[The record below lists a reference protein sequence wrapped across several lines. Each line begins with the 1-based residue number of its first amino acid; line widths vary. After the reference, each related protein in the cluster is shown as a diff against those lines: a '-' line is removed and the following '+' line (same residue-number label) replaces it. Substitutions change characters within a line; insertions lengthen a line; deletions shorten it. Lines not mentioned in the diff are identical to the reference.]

1 MTPLERA
8 ARALVSRQ
16 HANGHWEGE
25 MVWCPV
31 VTAQVV
37 IARHCVGLPFEGDE
51 AVRVLA
57 HFRWARNANGSFG
70 LHPEHAGSL
79 FVTALVYV
87 AARLL
92 GADEDDALCAAARGW
107 LHEQPDGL
115 AGLPTWGKFWLSL
128 LGLYDRY
135 GVRPVL
141 PELLQL
147 PRVVPVHPFRLYCHT
162 RYIYLAMGML
172 FARRTQFDLTELAGE
187 LYPNGRPNA
196 SRFRYHVAETDLHH
210 AVPFVVCPA
219 EWLMSGYDAIHH
231 GGVRRR
237 ALARCEDLILRELV
251 ATDHLTL
258 SPVNGTLVALALHEN
273 EDHRNN
279 VLRVVEGFEYYRFED
294 AERGL
299 RYSGGRTRTWDTA
312 FALEALL
319 ASPLGTRDIG
329 KAIRTGYR
337 FLAEQQMRVS
347 VAARDPLFPD
357 TATGGWCLGDA
368 RQAWP
373 VSDCTAEAL
382 AAILSAHS
390 ADAIPLGERI
400 SDARLLEAA
409 RFILSRQNA
418 DGGFG
423 SYERARGHRWLEL
436 LNPSEMFTNC
446 MTDRSYVECTAS
458 CLVALARFR
467 DAYPHTEN
475 GPISRAIARGR
486 NFLLKE
492 QYEGGQWHAAWGIF
506 CTYGAFQAVRG
517 LRASGVPASAEPL
530 QRAANWLIAHQRADG
545 GWGEDWRGCLE
556 QRYIE
561 GRESQPV
568 QTAWAVLA
576 LCEVVGRDHLS
587 VRRGAEWLAA
597 HAGEHGGVNG
607 VFFGTAMLDYRLYPV
622 YFPCWALGATSPA
635 EPNG

>member
-1 MTPLERA
+1 
-8 ARALVSRQ
+8 
-16 HANGHWEGE
+16 

-37 IARHCVGLPFEGDE
+37 IARHCVGVPFEGDE
-51 AVRVLA
+51 AARVLA

-70 LHPEHAGSL
+70 LHPEHPGSV

-92 GADEDDALCAAARGW
+92 GASADDALCATARGW
-107 LHEQPDGL
+107 LHAQPDVP
-115 AGLPTWGKFWLSL
+115 ASLPTWGKFWLAL
-128 LGLYDRY
+128 LGLYDRA

-147 PRVVPVHPFRLYCHT
+147 PRWVPVHPFRLYCHT
-162 RYIYLAMGML
+162 RYIYLAMGLL
-172 FARRTQFDLTELAGE
+172 FARRTRFDLSALADE
-187 LYPNGRPNA
+187 LYPNGPVNPM
-196 SRFRYHVAETDLHH
+196 RFRYHVAETDLHH
-210 AVPFVVCPA
+210 PVPLVVCPA
-219 EWLMSGYDAIHH
+219 EWLMSGYDLVHH
-231 GGVRRR
+231 RGARRR
-237 ALARCEDLILRELV
+237 ALARCEDLILREL
-251 ATDHLTL
+251 ATTDHLTL
-258 SPVNGTLVALALHEN
+258 SPVNGTLAALALHA
-273 EDHRNN
+273 HGGHGGHVRR
-279 VLRVVEGFEYYRFED
+279 LVEGFEFYRFDD
-294 AERGL
+294 AERGV
-299 RYSGGRTRTWDTA
+299 RYSGGGTRTWDTA

-319 ASPLGTRDIG
+319 AAPHGARAYG
-329 KAIRTGYR
+329 GAVRAGYR
-337 FLAEQQMRVS
+337 YLAEQQLRKS

-357 TATGGWCLGDA
+357 TATGGWCLGDV

-382 AAILSAHS
+382 AAVLSAHS

-409 RFILSRQNA
+409 RFIMSRQNA

-423 SYERARGHRWLEL
+423 SYERARGARWLEL
-436 LNPSEMFTNC
+436 LNPAEMFTNC
-446 MTDRSYVECTAS
+446 MTDRSYVECTGS

-467 DAYPHTEN
+467 AAFPRALPEQVA
-475 GPISRAIARGR
+475 RAIARGR
-486 NFLLKE
+486 DFLLKQ
-492 QYEGGQWHAAWGIF
+492 QYDGGQWYAAWGIF
-506 CTYGAFQAVRG
+506 CTYGAFHAVRG
-517 LRASGVPASAEPL
+517 LRAAGVPASAEPL

-561 GRESQPV
+561 GRVSQPT

-576 LCEVVGRDHLS
+576 LCEVVGADHVS

-622 YFPCWALGATSPA
+622 YFPCWALGAASCGPVTP
-635 EPNG
+635 

>member
-8 ARALVSRQ
+8 ARALVSHQ

-31 VTAQVV
+31 VTAQVA
-37 IARHCVGLPFEGDE
+37 IARHCVGLPFEGAE
-51 AVRVLA
+51 AARVLA
-57 HFRWARNANGSFG
+57 HFRWAQLPNGAFG
-70 LHPEHAGSL
+70 LHPEHPGSL

-92 GADEDDALCAAARGW
+92 GAHAYDTLTMRAREW
-107 LHEQPDGL
+107 LREQPDGM
-115 AGLPTWGKFWLSL
+115 AALPTWGKFWLSL
-128 LGLYDRY
+128 LGLYDRH

-147 PRVVPVHPFRLYCHT
+147 PRFVPLHPFRLYCHT

-172 FARRTQFDLTELAGE
+172 FARRTRFDLSALAEE
-187 LYPNGRPNA
+187 LYPNGRPLA
-196 SRFRYHVAETDLHH
+196 SRFRYHVAATDLHH
-210 AVPFVVCPA
+210 AVPLVVCPA
-219 EWLMSGYDAIHH
+219 EWLMSGYDAMHH
-231 GGVRRR
+231 AGARRR
-237 ALARCEDLILRELV
+237 ALARCEDLIARELE

-258 SPVNGTLVALALHEN
+258 SPVNGTLVALALHES
-273 EDHRNN
+273 EDRWHT
-279 VLRVVEGFEYYRFED
+279 VLRVVEGFEYYRFDD

-319 ASPLGTRDIG
+319 ATPLGARDFG
-329 KAIRTGYR
+329 EAIRAGYR
-337 FLAEQQMRVS
+337 FLADQQMRVS

-382 AAILSAHS
+382 AAILSAHA

-400 SDARLLEAA
+400 SDARLAEAA
-409 RFILSRQNA
+409 RFVLSRQNA

-423 SYERARGHRWLEL
+423 SYECARASKWLEL
-436 LNPSEMFTNC
+436 LNPAEMFTNC
-446 MTDRSYVECTAS
+446 MTDRSYVECTGS
-458 CLVALARFR
+458 CLVALSRFR
-467 DAYPHTEN
+467 AAFPNTDS
-475 GPISRAIARGR
+475 GPVARAIARGR
-486 NFLLKE
+486 GFLLKQQFE
-492 QYEGGQWHAAWGIF
+492 SGEFHAAWGIF
-506 CTYGAFQAVRG
+506 CTYGAFHAVRG
-517 LRASGVPASAEPL
+517 LRAAGVPVSAEPL
-530 QRAANWLIAHQRADG
+530 QRAARWLIAHQRADG

-556 QRYIE
+556 QRYIA

-576 LCEVVGRDHLS
+576 LCEVVGAGHVS

-597 HAGEHGGVNG
+597 HAGEHGGANG

-622 YFPCWALGATSPA
+622 YFPLWALGATATA
-635 EPNG
+635 EPGG